1 MTNCSNLRTSL
12 YILDIGKLM
21 NLSRNYK
28 KYVFRFILIIFV
40 FAGQNGYDWAGAHAR
55 FAPAFMYTVYI
66 L

>member
-40 FAGQNGYDWAGAHAR
+40 FAGQNGYAHAR